1 MDTNKNKTH
10 NALDTNTNGD
20 EMNIKLKTHA
30 YQLQILLPLFVNH
43 QQRGKNKIDMNSSP
57 PKYMKQ
63 RINKL
68 LQGVKP
74 KMIPIKKCVKEVHYD
89 INRK

>member
-1 MDTNKNKTH
+1 MDINKSKTH
-10 NALDTNTNGD
+10 NALDTNGD

-57 PKYMKQ
+57 HKYMKQ

-68 LQGVKP
+68 LQGVTP
-74 KMIPIKKCVKEVHYD
+74 KMIPIEKKMWH
-89 INRK
+89 

>member
-1 MDTNKNKTH
+1 MDINKNKTH
-10 NALDTNTNGD
+10 NALDTNGD

-68 LQGVKP
+68 LQGVTP
-74 KMIPIKKCVKEVHYD
+74 KMIPIKKMCH
-89 INRK
+89 